1 MRATTNLWPNIWPK
15 QWTNAWTNL
24 WTNLWTQN
32 VFFFFSGIYHAWTNL
47 FKKKQIKLPVVDPI
61 IDYVEKQQAMLT
73 KHADKTLLNQNIDPV
88 FYSKKDFQFML
99 CDSKNRH
106 ETLWKTRI
114 LFASTP
120 RGNIIMYYDVYKL
133 GFTYYSDTQSI
144 PYSILNATAMKYV
157 RQFQCLDFFMDDRV
171 FPEFHVSP
179 LISILLA
186 EEKKTTENKNET
198 STKFV
203 PKQGPFAKLKT
214 YSKKTGE
221 EPDTKSTDGLAPKIY
236 TTNRFICLGKIYNF
250 KLLQHPPESKKIV
263 VKEYTSKMFEPI
275 HPVESHVDAVDQV
288 PSKKTEVNYRAYKEL
303 RNRKVLLETSAVA

>member
-15 QWTNAWTNL
+15 QWTNAWTK
-24 WTNLWTQN
+24 N
-32 VFFFFSGIYHAWTNL
+32 VFFFFSHIYHAWTNM
-47 FKKKQIKLPVVDPI
+47 FKKKQITKPADPI
-61 IDYVEKQQAMLT
+61 IDYVEKQQAMLMRC
-73 KHADKTLLNQNIDPV
+73 ADKTLLNQNIDPV

-99 CDSKNRH
+99 IDSKNRH

-114 LFASTP
+114 LVAATP

-133 GFTYYSDTQSI
+133 GFAYYSDTQSI

-157 RQFQCLDFFMDDRV
+157 RQFHCLDFFMDDRV
-171 FPEFHVSP
+171 FPEFHTSP

-186 EEKKTTENKNET
+186 EEKKNVENKDEKSKN
-198 STKFV
+198 SV

-221 EPDTKSTDGLAPKIY
+221 ESETKTTEGAVEAPPKIY

-250 KLLQHPPESKKIV
+250 KLLQQTPDFKKVI
-263 VKEYTSKMFEPI
+263 VKEYTSKIFDNFRPI
-275 HPVESHVDAVDQV
+275 HPAEDTRSEP
-288 PSKKTEVNYRAYKEL
+288 PSKKTEVNYSAFKEL
-303 RNRKVLLETSAVA
+303 RNRKVLLEPTVVA

>member
-1 MRATTNLWPNIWPK
+1 
-15 QWTNAWTNL
+15 
-24 WTNLWTQN
+24 
-32 VFFFFSGIYHAWTNL
+32 
-47 FKKKQIKLPVVDPI
+47 
-61 IDYVEKQQAMLT
+61 
-73 KHADKTLLNQNIDPV
+73 
-88 FYSKKDFQFML
+88 ML

-133 GFTYYSDTQSI
+133 GFAYYSDTQSI

-171 FPEFHVSP
+171 FPEFHISS
-179 LISILLA
+179 LISILLV
-186 EEKKTTENKNET
+186 EEKKTTENKSET
-198 STKFV
+198 SKNVV
-203 PKQGPFAKLKT
+203 PKKGPFAKLKT

-221 EPDTKSTDGLAPKIY
+221 ESETKSTEGVIPKIY

-250 KLLQHPPESKKIV
+250 KLLQPLESKKV
-263 VKEYTSKMFEPI
+263 VAKEYTSKMFEPI
-275 HPVESHVDAVDQV
+275 HPVESHVDAVAQV

-303 RNRKVLLETSAVA
+303 RNRTILLEPTAVA

>member
-1 MRATTNLWPNIWPK
+1 MRATTNLLPK
-15 QWTNAWTNL
+15 QWTNL
-24 WTNLWTQN
+24 WTRN
-32 VFFFFSGIYHAWTNL
+32 VFFFFSRIYHAWTNL
-47 FKKKQIKLPVVDPI
+47 FKKKQIKLPVADPI

-73 KHADKTLLNQNIDPV
+73 KHVDKTLLNQNIDPV

-133 GFTYYSDTQSI
+133 GFAYYSDTQSI

-179 LISILLA
+179 LNSILLA
-186 EEKKTTENKNET
+186 EEKKTTENKSET
-198 STKFV
+198 SKNMV

-214 YSKKTGE
+214 YNKKTGE
-221 EPDTKSTDGLAPKIY
+221 ESETKSTEGVAPPKIY

-250 KLLQHPPESKKIV
+250 KLLQPLESKKIA
-263 VKEYTSKMFEPI
+263 VKEYTSKMFRPI
-275 HPVESHVDAVDQV
+275 HPVESHVDADDQV

-303 RNRKVLLETSAVA
+303 RNRTILTSAVA

>member
-1 MRATTNLWPNIWPK
+1 MRATTNLLPK
-15 QWTNAWTNL
+15 QWPNT
-24 WTNLWTQN
+24 WTQN
-32 VFFFFSGIYHAWTNL
+32 VFFFFSRIYHAWTNL

-133 GFTYYSDTQSI
+133 GFAYYSDTQSI
-144 PYSILNATAMKYV
+144 PYSILNATAMKYI

-186 EEKKTTENKNET
+186 EEKTTTENKNET
-198 STKFV
+198 SKNMV

-214 YSKKTGE
+214 YNKKTGE
-221 EPDTKSTDGLAPKIY
+221 ESETKSTEGVAPPKIY

-250 KLLQHPPESKKIV
+250 KLLQPLESKKIV
-263 VKEYTSKMFEPI
+263 VKEYTSKLFDNFRPI
-275 HPVESHVDAVDQV
+275 HPAESNVDAVDQV

-303 RNRKVLLETSAVA
+303 RNRTILTSAVA

>member
-1 MRATTNLWPNIWPK
+1 MRATTNLR
-15 QWTNAWTNL
+15 
-24 WTNLWTQN
+24 TNLWTQN
-32 VFFFFSGIYHAWTNL
+32 VFFFFSNIYHAWTNL

-61 IDYVEKQQAMLT
+61 IDYIEKQQTMLT
-73 KHADKTLLNQNIDPV
+73 KHADKTLLNQHIDPV

-114 LFASTP
+114 LFTATP

-133 GFTYYSDTQSI
+133 GFAYYSDTQSI
-144 PYSILNATAMKYV
+144 PYAILNATAMKYV

-186 EEKKTTENKNET
+186 EEKKNVENKNET
-198 STKFV
+198 SKNGV

-221 EPDTKSTDGLAPKIY
+221 EPETKSTDGIVPKIY

-250 KLLQHPPESKKIV
+250 KLLQHPPEFKKFV
-263 VKEYTSKMFEPI
+263 VKEYTSKLFDNFRPI
-275 HPVESHVDAVDQV
+275 HPAEDTRSEP
-288 PSKKTEVNYRAYKEL
+288 PSKKTEVNYTAFKEL
-303 RNRKVLLETSAVA
+303 RNRKVLLEQTTVA

>member
-1 MRATTNLWPNIWPK
+1 MRATTNLR
-15 QWTNAWTNL
+15 TNL
-24 WTNLWTQN
+24 WTNTWTQN
-32 VFFFFSGIYHAWTNL
+32 VFFFFSNIYHAWTNL

-61 IDYVEKQQAMLT
+61 IDYIEKQQTMLT
-73 KHADKTLLNQNIDPV
+73 KHADKTLLNQHIDPV

-114 LFASTP
+114 LFTATP

-133 GFTYYSDTQSI
+133 GFAYYSDTQSI
-144 PYSILNATAMKYV
+144 PYAILNATAMKYV

-171 FPEFHVSP
+171 FPEFHVSL

-186 EEKKTTENKNET
+186 EEKKTVENKNET
-198 STKFV
+198 SKNGV
-203 PKQGPFAKLKT
+203 PKQGPFAKLKN

-221 EPDTKSTDGLAPKIY
+221 EPETKSTDGIVPKIY

-250 KLLQHPPESKKIV
+250 KLLQHPPEFKPRI
-263 VKEYTSKMFEPI
+263 VKEYTSKLFDNFRPI
-275 HPVESHVDAVDQV
+275 HPAEEACSMEQEP

-303 RNRKVLLETSAVA
+303 RNRTILLEPTAIA

>member
-1 MRATTNLWPNIWPK
+1 
-15 QWTNAWTNL
+15 
-24 WTNLWTQN
+24 
-32 VFFFFSGIYHAWTNL
+32 
-47 FKKKQIKLPVVDPI
+47 
-61 IDYVEKQQAMLT
+61 
-73 KHADKTLLNQNIDPV
+73 
-88 FYSKKDFQFML
+88 ML

-114 LFASTP
+114 LFVATP

-133 GFTYYSDTQSI
+133 GFAYYSDTQSI

-186 EEKKTTENKNET
+186 EEKKNVENKNEK

-214 YSKKTGE
+214 YSKKTQE
-221 EPDTKSTDGLAPKIY
+221 ESETKSTEVVEPKIY

-250 KLLQHPPESKKIV
+250 KLLQPLPSKKII
-263 VKEYTSKMFEPI
+263 VKEYTSKMFDNFRPI
-275 HPVESHVDAVDQV
+275 HPVEAARSTEQET
-288 PSKKTEVNYRAYKEL
+288 PSKKTEVNYRAFKEL
-303 RNRKVLLETSAVA
+303 RNRTILLEPTVIS

>member
-1 MRATTNLWPNIWPK
+1 MRATTNLR
-15 QWTNAWTNL
+15 TNL
-24 WTNLWTQN
+24 WTNTWTQN
-32 VFFFFSGIYHAWTNL
+32 VFFFFSNIYHAWTNL

-61 IDYVEKQQAMLT
+61 IDYIEKQQTMLT
-73 KHADKTLLNQNIDPV
+73 KHADKTLLNQHIDPV

-114 LFASTP
+114 LFTATP

-133 GFTYYSDTQSI
+133 GFAYYSDTQSI

-157 RQFQCLDFFMDDRV
+157 RQFQCLDFFMDDRI
-171 FPEFHVSP
+171 FPEFHTSP

-186 EEKKTTENKNET
+186 EEKKTENKEDKSKN
-198 STKFV
+198 SV
-203 PKQGPFAKLKT
+203 PKQGPFAKLKN

-221 EPDTKSTDGLAPKIY
+221 EPETKSTDGIVPKIY

-250 KLLQHPPESKKIV
+250 KLLQHPPEFKKFV
-263 VKEYTSKMFEPI
+263 VKEYTSKIFDNFRPI
-275 HPVESHVDAVDQV
+275 HPVEEARSMEQE
-288 PSKKTEVNYRAYKEL
+288 PSSKKEVNYSAFKEL
-303 RNRKVLLETSAVA
+303 RNRKVLLEQTTVA

>member
-1 MRATTNLWPNIWPK
+1 MRATTKQWPKQWTKQWPK
-15 QWTNAWTNL
+15 QWTNAWT
-24 WTNLWTQN
+24 QS
-32 VFFFFSGIYHAWTNL
+32 VFFFFSRIYHAWTNL

-73 KHADKTLLNQNIDPV
+73 KHAAKTLLNQNIDPV

-133 GFTYYSDTQSI
+133 GFAYYSDTQSI

-198 STKFV
+198 SKNMV

-221 EPDTKSTDGLAPKIY
+221 ESETKSTEGVAPPKIY

-250 KLLQHPPESKKIV
+250 KLLQHPPEFKKVV
-263 VKEYTSKMFEPI
+263 VKEYTSKLFDHFRPI
-275 HPVESHVDAVDQV
+275 HPAEEAHDDQV

-303 RNRKVLLETSAVA
+303 RNRTILTSAVA

>member
-1 MRATTNLWPNIWPK
+1 MFYRNRIMRATTNLLPKQWPK
-15 QWTNAWTNL
+15 QWTNAWT
-24 WTNLWTQN
+24 QS
-32 VFFFFSGIYHAWTNL
+32 VFFFFSSIYHAWTNL

-133 GFTYYSDTQSI
+133 GFAYYSDTQSI

-171 FPEFHVSP
+171 FPEFHISP

-198 STKFV
+198 SKNAV

-214 YSKKTGE
+214 YNKKTGDE
-221 EPDTKSTDGLAPKIY
+221 SDTKSTEGVAPPKIY

-250 KLLQHPPESKKIV
+250 KLLQPLESKKIA
-263 VKEYTSKMFEPI
+263 VKEYTSKMFRPI
-275 HPVESHVDAVDQV
+275 HPVESQIDADDQV
-288 PSKKTEVNYRAYKEL
+288 PVKKTEVNYRAYKEL
-303 RNRKVLLETSAVA
+303 RNRTILTSAVA

>member
-1 MRATTNLWPNIWPK
+1 MRATTNLLPNIWPK
-15 QWTNAWTNL
+15 QWTN
-24 WTNLWTQN
+24 LWTQS
-32 VFFFFSGIYHAWTNL
+32 VFFLFSRIYHAWTNL

-73 KHADKTLLNQNIDPV
+73 RCADKTLLNQNIDPV

-133 GFTYYSDTQSI
+133 GFAYYSDTQSI

-198 STKFV
+198 SKNVV

-214 YSKKTGE
+214 YGKKTGDE
-221 EPDTKSTDGLAPKIY
+221 SDTKSTEGVAPPKIY

-250 KLLQHPPESKKIV
+250 KLLQPLESKKIV
-263 VKEYTSKMFEPI
+263 VKEYTSKMFRPI
-275 HPVESHVDAVDQV
+275 HPAEEAHDDADDQV

-303 RNRKVLLETSAVA
+303 RNRTILTSAIA

>member
-1 MRATTNLWPNIWPK
+1 MRATTNLR
-15 QWTNAWTNL
+15 TNL

-32 VFFFFSGIYHAWTNL
+32 VFFFFSNIYHAWTNL

-61 IDYVEKQQAMLT
+61 IDYIEKQQTMLT
-73 KHADKTLLNQNIDPV
+73 KHADKTLLNQHIDPV

-114 LFASTP
+114 LFTATP

-133 GFTYYSDTQSI
+133 GFAYYSDTQSI
-144 PYSILNATAMKYV
+144 PYAILNATAMKYV

-186 EEKKTTENKNET
+186 EEKKNVENKNET
-198 STKFV
+198 SKNGV

-221 EPDTKSTDGLAPKIY
+221 EPETKSTDGIVPKIY

-250 KLLQHPPESKKIV
+250 KLLQHPPEFKKFV
-263 VKEYTSKMFEPI
+263 VKEYTSKLFDNFRPI
-275 HPVESHVDAVDQV
+275 HPAEDTRSEP
-288 PSKKTEVNYRAYKEL
+288 PSKKTEVNYTAFKEL
-303 RNRKVLLETSAVA
+303 RNRKVLLEQTTVA

>member
-1 MRATTNLWPNIWPK
+1 MRATTNLFPNLR
-15 QWTNAWTNL
+15 TNTWTNL
-24 WTNLWTQN
+24 WTNTWTQN
-32 VFFFFSGIYHAWTNL
+32 VFFFFSNIYHAWTNL

-61 IDYVEKQQAMLT
+61 IDYIEKQQTMLT
-73 KHADKTLLNQNIDPV
+73 KHADKTLLNQHIDPV

-114 LFASTP
+114 LFTATP
-120 RGNIIMYYDVYKL
+120 RGNVIMYYDVYKL
-133 GFTYYSDTQSI
+133 GFAYYSDTQSI

-186 EEKKTTENKNET
+186 EEKKTVENKNET
-198 STKFV
+198 SKNAV

-214 YSKKTGE
+214 YGKKTGE
-221 EPDTKSTDGLAPKIY
+221 EPETKSTKGLVPKIY
-236 TTNRFICLGKIYNF
+236 ATNRFICLGKIYNF
-250 KLLQHPPESKKIV
+250 KLLQHPPEFKTRI
-263 VKEYTSKMFEPI
+263 VKEYTSKLFDNFRPI
-275 HPVESHVDAVDQV
+275 HPVESQIDADDQV
-288 PSKKTEVNYRAYKEL
+288 PVKKTEVNYRAYKEL
-303 RNRKVLLETSAVA
+303 RNRKVLLEQTTVA

>member
-1 MRATTNLWPNIWPK
+1 MRATTNLWPNVSPK
-15 QWTNAWTNL
+15 QWTNL
-24 WTNLWTQN
+24 WTRN
-32 VFFFFSGIYHAWTNL
+32 VFFFFSRIYHAWTNL

-133 GFTYYSDTQSI
+133 GFAYYSDTQSI

-186 EEKKTTENKNET
+186 EEKKTTENKSET
-198 STKFV
+198 SKNMV

-214 YSKKTGE
+214 YNKKTGE
-221 EPDTKSTDGLAPKIY
+221 ESETKSTEGVAPPKIY

-250 KLLQHPPESKKIV
+250 KLLQHPPEFKKIV
-263 VKEYTSKMFEPI
+263 VKEYTSKLFDNFRPI
-275 HPVESHVDAVDQV
+275 HPVESHVDADDQV

-303 RNRKVLLETSAVA
+303 RNRTILTSAVA

>member
-1 MRATTNLWPNIWPK
+1 MRATTNLWPK
-15 QWTNAWTNL
+15 QWTNAWTNA
-24 WTNLWTQN
+24 WTQN
-32 VFFFFSGIYHAWTNL
+32 VFFFFSHIYHAWTNL
-47 FKKKQIKLPVVDPI
+47 FKKKQITKPVDPI
-61 IDYVEKQQAMLT
+61 IDYNEKQQAMLMRC
-73 KHADKTLLNQNIDPV
+73 ADKTLLNQNIDPV

-99 CDSKNRH
+99 IDSKNRH

-114 LFASTP
+114 LVAATP

-133 GFTYYSDTQSI
+133 GFAYYSDTQSI

-179 LISILLA
+179 LNSILLA
-186 EEKKTTENKNET
+186 EEKKNVENKDEKSKN
-198 STKFV
+198 SV

-221 EPDTKSTDGLAPKIY
+221 ESETKSIEGVVPKIY

-250 KLLQHPPESKKIV
+250 KLLQQTPDFKKVIA
-263 VKEYTSKMFEPI
+263 KEYTSKIFDNFRPI
-275 HPVESHVDAVDQV
+275 HPAEDTRSEP
-288 PSKKTEVNYRAYKEL
+288 PSKKTEVNYSAFKEL
-303 RNRKVLLETSAVA
+303 RNRKVLLEPTVVA